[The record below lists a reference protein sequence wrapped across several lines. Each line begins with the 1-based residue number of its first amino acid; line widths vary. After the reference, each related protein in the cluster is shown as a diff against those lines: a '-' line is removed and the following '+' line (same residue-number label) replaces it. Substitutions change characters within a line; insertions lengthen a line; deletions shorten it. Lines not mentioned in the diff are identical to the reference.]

1 MWRLRRVSAK
11 AAKKTCAAPGPE
23 APANAPVLLLPT
35 TLTVT
40 SIVCV
45 TDKAALIKDW
55 AQWALVSFSAFYLL
69 WLRKEPGPPGAEP
82 AQVNSGQQLLPE

>member
-1 MWRLRRVSAK
+1 MYLGAK
-11 AAKKTCAAPGPE
+11 AAKKTCAAPGPA

-45 TDKAALIKDW
+45 IDKAALIKDR
-55 AQWALVSFSAFYLL
+55 AQWALVSFSVFYLL
-69 WLRKEPGPPGAEP
+69 WLRKEPRPPGAEP
-82 AQVNSGQQLLPE
+82 AQITVDSNCFQNDAR